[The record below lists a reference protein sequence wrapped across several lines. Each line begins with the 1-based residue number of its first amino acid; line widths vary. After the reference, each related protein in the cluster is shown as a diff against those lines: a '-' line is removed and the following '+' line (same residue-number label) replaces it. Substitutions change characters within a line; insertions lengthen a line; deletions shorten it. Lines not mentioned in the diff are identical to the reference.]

1 MAHHKS
7 AKKRIKT
14 NEKRRLYNRSIRS
27 RVRTYT
33 RYIFEAIEAV
43 EKVEDKAALR
53 PEVEEKFRKFVS
65 EYQKAVSKGVF
76 VKNTASRKISR
87 MSAAMNKAFA

>member
-14 NEKRRLYNRSIRS
+14 NEKKRLYNRSIRS
-27 RVRTYT
+27 RVRTYV
-33 RYIFEAIEAV
+33 RYLSEAIEAA
-43 EKVEDKAALR
+43 DKAENKADLR
-53 PEVEEKFRKFVS
+53 PAIDEKFRIFVS
-65 EYQKAVSKGVF
+65 EYQKAVAKGVF

-87 MSAAMNKAFA
+87 MSSAINKVFA